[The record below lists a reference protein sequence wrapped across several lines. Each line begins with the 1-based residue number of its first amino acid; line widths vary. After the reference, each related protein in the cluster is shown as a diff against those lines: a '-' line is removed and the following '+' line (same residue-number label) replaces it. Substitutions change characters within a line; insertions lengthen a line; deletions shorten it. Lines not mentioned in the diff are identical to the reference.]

1 LVSFRTV
8 HRRSGTLN
16 VKLNLLGF
24 DVGGGEI
31 SQFRETP
38 RAAIFRLRVAP
49 MPMWPETPNRIVTG
63 RAMSVLWRL

>member
-1 LVSFRTV
+1 
-8 HRRSGTLN
+8 
-16 VKLNLLGF
+16 LNLLGF

-49 MPMWPETPNRIVTG
+49 KPMQPATPDRVVAG
-63 RAMSVLWRL
+63 RALSLLRRF

>member
-1 LVSFRTV
+1 LVPFRTV
-8 HRRSGTLN
+8 RRRSGTLN

-49 MPMWPETPNRIVTG
+49 KPMQPATPDRVVAG
-63 RAMSVLWRL
+63 RAM